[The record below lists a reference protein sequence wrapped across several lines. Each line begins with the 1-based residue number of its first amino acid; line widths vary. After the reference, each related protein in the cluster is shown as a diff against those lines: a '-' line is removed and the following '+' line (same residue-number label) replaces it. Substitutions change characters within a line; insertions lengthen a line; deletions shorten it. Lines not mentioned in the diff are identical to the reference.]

1 MGCIP
6 ACADGEALD
15 SILLAK
21 VTNRWNTDF
30 GILCDKETGQE
41 VPGDSL
47 HKYRVSKCNLEGT
60 AKC

>member
-21 VTNRWNTDF
+21 VTNRWNTVF
-30 GILCDKETGQE
+30 GILCDKGTGQG
-41 VPGDSL
+41 VRGDS
-47 HKYRVSKCNLEGT
+47 CF
-60 AKC
+60 